1 MLTTSFLWVLDRL
14 TISIGVNDLYFL
26 EENEYT
32 KTQYFIIELVKV
44 IAASLVLIGGAVV
57 AIIKVL

>member
-1 MLTTSFLWVLDRL
+1 M
-14 TISIGVNDLYFL
+14 
-26 EENEYT
+26 EKNEYT